1 MARRSKP
8 TKTAPATAGAPVAI
22 ERTIPLYRIGRWQG
36 GYAVWR
42 SDGTLLGWHLERADA
57 ESQLQQVGKNS
68 SKFPS

>member
-42 SDGTLLGWHLERADA
+42 SDGTLLGWHLERTAA
-57 ESQLQQVGKNS
+57 EQQLQDMRENS
-68 SKFPS
+68 S